1 MKIVWYGYGCSFHIL
16 NVGCNVFI
24 YIVMFL
30 YNKIDKIRPANDSFL
45 IERIFKLR
53 ARPTIPA
60 LATLRR
66 SGNAPAKTFC
76 ENIEL

>member
-1 MKIVWYGYGCSFHIL
+1 
-16 NVGCNVFI
+16 
-24 YIVMFL
+24 MFL